1 MYSDEIIE
9 KVWKNRDEYAS
20 QHQNDLHLII
30 EDLKKR
36 QKKSSSKLKDR
47 RELFAN
53 VNKKEV

>member
-9 KVWKNRDEYAS
+9 EVWKNRDEYAS

-36 QKKSSSKLKDR
+36 QKKSSSKLMDR